1 VAFGLA
7 IVGSL
12 GAALSYSGEA
22 IEFNDDLIMG
32 TVVYEM
38 IAGGIAFAILKTRGW
53 KWSDFAIH
61 ASRGATILGVIMA
74 IVLFV
79 FGYVFEAIFGKVP
92 VVLSAG
98 LLPILLVSLLNP
110 VFEELLVLGYVVQS
124 MRKAF
129 GLTTAFN
136 VSLALRI
143 LYHLYQGPLAVVPI
157 AVMALVFTLVYVK
170 MGRLWPVIVSHA
182 LLDFLGLTVDT

>member
-1 VAFGLA
+1 
-7 IVGSL
+7 
-12 GAALSYSGEA
+12 
-22 IEFNDDLIMG
+22 MG
-32 TVVYEM
+32 TVVYEL
-38 IAGGIAFAILKTRGW
+38 IAGGIAFAILKSRGW

-61 ASRGATILGVIMA
+61 ASRGSTIVGM
-74 IVLFV
+74 IVALALFA
-79 FGYVFEAIFGKVP
+79 FGYAFEAAFGKVP
-92 VVLSAG
+92 VVLSAS
-98 LLPILLVSLLNP
+98 LAPITVISLINP
-110 VFEELLVLGYVVQS
+110 LFEELLVLGFVVQS

-136 VSLALRI
+136 VSLGLRV
-143 LYHLYQGPLAVVPI
+143 LYHLYQGPLAVIPI

>member
-1 VAFGLA
+1 
-7 IVGSL
+7 
-12 GAALSYSGEA
+12 
-22 IEFNDDLIMG
+22 MG

-61 ASRGATILGVIMA
+61 ASRGATILGVIIA
-74 IVLFV
+74 IALFV
-79 FGYVFEAIFGKVP
+79 FGYAFEAIFGKVP

-124 MRKAF
+124 MRRAF

-143 LYHLYQGPLAVVPI
+143 LYHLYQGPLAVIPI

-170 MGRLWPVIVSHA
+170 LGRLWPVIVSHA

>member
-1 VAFGLA
+1 
-7 IVGSL
+7 
-12 GAALSYSGEA
+12 
-22 IEFNDDLIMG
+22 MG
-32 TVVYEM
+32 TVVYEL
-38 IAGGIAFAILKTRGW
+38 IAGGIAFAILKSRGW

-61 ASRGATILGVIMA
+61 ASRGSTIVGVIVA
-74 IVLFV
+74 LALFA
-79 FGYVFEAIFGKVP
+79 FGYAFEAAFGKVP
-92 VVLSAG
+92 VVLSAT
-98 LLPILLVSLLNP
+98 LIPITIISLLNP
-110 VFEELLVLGYVVQS
+110 LFEELLVLGFVVQS

-129 GLTTAFN
+129 GITTAFN

-143 LYHLYQGPLAVVPI
+143 LSHLYQGPLAVIPI